1 MSASDFDRRSVGG
14 HILVAYVATDYGK
27 DALRLGIALAQDR
40 NVSLEIVMVAPVHNS
55 FSGVYPHDRGY
66 GSIVEEQI
74 AGWLQEALDEVPS
87 HIPATARIVPGASE
101 AEALNQA
108 AEDLHCDVI
117 VVGARKGGLLGRYHM
132 GAAVNSLLHSST
144 VPIALAPRG
153 YAHPGPL
160 TRVTTMFGPRP
171 GTSDVIAIGLDRA
184 RRREIPLRLVSL
196 IIPGES
202 ELVALGNDVPAAVA
216 AYADRVL
223 ADIAEE
229 MVTSGHATT
238 EIAAGRNV
246 EDAMEGLSWKDGE
259 IAIVGSARLAAP
271 GRLFLGG
278 TAARMLRSIPIPM
291 LVVPAGYMR
300 VGEGTAPTTD
310 GEN

>member
-1 MSASDFDRRSVGG
+1 
-14 HILVAYVATDYGK
+14 
-27 DALRLGIALAQDR
+27 
-40 NVSLEIVMVAPVHNS
+40 
-55 FSGVYPHDRGY
+55 
-66 GSIVEEQI
+66 
-74 AGWLQEALDEVPS
+74 
-87 HIPATARIVPGASE
+87 
-101 AEALNQA
+101 
-108 AEDLHCDVI
+108 
-117 VVGARKGGLLGRYHM
+117 
-132 GAAVNSLLHSST
+132 
-144 VPIALAPRG
+144 
-153 YAHPGPL
+153 
-160 TRVTTMFGPRP
+160 MFGPRP

-223 ADIAEE
+223 ADVAEE

-246 EDAMEGLSWKDGE
+246 EDAMEMLSWKDGE